1 MSFEIRVFSPKD
13 ASEDLWNAF
22 FDYDEKIFQEKN
34 PGDIPPNREFEKSFM
49 VNFSPLYDIYRWL
62 VFTEDSTIIGK
73 GNLWFQNERS
83 ADYEGVKEKTYLYL
97 SIAKEHRRKG
107 IAKELLKVML
117 VKAQSLNKSIIRAE
131 ITGELGASFC
141 QHLGGQLVAKRAT
154 NRLFMKEVDWDLM
167 DQWRQT
173 AQKKAPGIKI
183 ELFQDVPQKDLEE
196 YCALY
201 TEVANQAPAEDLA
214 GEMLITPAVRRTDE
228 EFVNDKG
235 VYWLT
240 MITREPSG
248 EISGL
253 TEMFHHPD
261 NPQIAE
267 QELTGVKIAC
277 RGRGL
282 GKWLKAEMLFYI
294 RERFPTVEFIDT
306 GNNDRNEAMLSI
318 NTRMGFKRHQTQTFF
333 EFDLSTLRKRLD

>member
-1 MSFEIRVFSPKD
+1 MNYEIRTFSAKD
-13 ASEDLWNAF
+13 ASDDLWKAF
-22 FDYDEKIFQEKN
+22 FDYDESIFLERN
-34 PGDIPPNREFEKSFM
+34 PGDTPPTREFEKSFM
-49 VNFSPLYDIYRWL
+49 INPSPLYDIYRWL
-62 VFTEDSTIIGK
+62 IFTNDDKIVGK
-73 GNLWFQNERS
+73 GNLWFQNVQS
-83 ADYEGVKEKTYLYL
+83 PDYEGVKEKTYLYL

-107 IAKELLKVML
+107 LATDLLKVML
-117 VKAQSLNKSIIRAE
+117 KKAQKLNKSIIRAE

-141 QHLGGQLVAKRAT
+141 EHLGGQLVAKRAT
-154 NRLFMKEVDWDLM
+154 NRLYLKEVDWDLM
-167 DQWRQT
+167 DQWRKEV
-173 AQKKAPGIKI
+173 QKKATAVKI
-183 ELFQDVPQKDLEE
+183 ELFQAVPQKDLDE

-214 GEMLITPAVRRTDE
+214 GEMLITPTMRRTDE

-235 VYWLT
+235 VFWFT

-248 EISGL
+248 VISGL

-267 QELTGVKIAC
+267 QELTGVKKDY

-282 GKWLKAEMLFYI
+282 GKWLKAEMLFYL
-294 RERFPTVEFIDT
+294 RERFPTIEYIDT

-318 NTRMGFKRHQTQTFF
+318 NNRMGFKRHQTQTFF
-333 EFDLSTLRKRLD
+333 EFNLLTLLKRLD